1 MNDNPPNS
9 VEVPRVA
16 IDWYRTAPWWRLASQ
31 SVGISWRASH
41 LLLCAVALVATHW
54 ITTLSYTVFQ
64 PEWVDSPTSWVQP
77 SRPLP
82 AIAPFAQDA
91 HRWVSEMVREKA
103 IVRETVVASEK
114 EVVESAPWYPFA
126 ADSYVQ
132 VWRRLVSYPYQAIE
146 ALTLRRGAYLLFNF
160 LAVLAIWAF
169 VGGCISRRSIQELG
183 TQITSPWTDT
193 VRLVSKRWL
202 SIIWAISMPIALILF
217 CSLLFMLLGWI
228 SNIPALGAWIAG
240 LLLLPLVVLS
250 VALGWCAC
258 VSIIGFPLST
268 SAIVCEKQADAFDGI
283 SRAAAY
289 TFQRPVT
296 LILAIIAAEWIGH
309 FAGGIVSIVVNTG
322 FAILARAFSV
332 GSFHTILSL
341 GTFFDSWISSF
352 VPLVITAFGFSF
364 FWTASSAIYL
374 LLRRDVDH
382 TLFDMIDMDAPATAK
397 PLPQLAPPPE
407 ATPSAKEAASP
418 PSESK

>member
-1 MNDNPPNS
+1 MNDTPPNS

-16 IDWYRTAPWWRLASQ
+16 IDWYRSAPWWRLASQ

-41 LLLCAVALVATHW
+41 LLLCAVALLATHW
-54 ITTLSYTVFQ
+54 ITTISFTVFK
-64 PEWVDSPTSWVQP
+64 PELVDTPASWVQP

-82 AIAPFAQDA
+82 AIAPFPQDA
-91 HRWVSEMVREKA
+91 YRWVSEIARE
-103 IVRETVVASEK
+103 REMAREGVIASEK
-114 EVVESAPWYPFA
+114 EMAGGHEVVDSTPWYPFA
-126 ADSYVQ
+126 PDSYVH

-202 SIIWAISMPIALILF
+202 SIMWAIAMPIALILV
-217 CSLLFMLLGWI
+217 CSLLFMLLGWL
-228 SNIPALGAWIAG
+228 SNIPAVGPWIAG

-268 SAIVCEKQADAFDGI
+268 AAIVCEKQADAFDGI

-296 LILAIIAAEWIGH
+296 LILAVIAAEWIGH

-322 FAILARAFSV
+322 FSILARAFSV
-332 GSFHTILSL
+332 GSFHTILNM
-341 GTFFDSWISSF
+341 GTFFDAWIACF
-352 VPLVITAFGFSF
+352 VPLVVTAFGFSF

-382 TLFDMIDMDAPATAK
+382 TLFDMIDMDAPVPAK
-397 PLPQLAPPPE
+397 PLPQLASPPE
-407 ATPSAKEAASP
+407 ATASP
-418 PSESK
+418 EPR

>member
-16 IDWYRTAPWWRLASQ
+16 IDWYRSAPWWRLASQ

-41 LLLCAVALVATHW
+41 LLLCAVALLATHW
-54 ITTLSYTVFQ
+54 ITSISFTVFK
-64 PEWVDSPTSWVQP
+64 PELVDAPASWIQP

-82 AIAPFAQDA
+82 AIAPFQQDA
-91 HRWVSEMVREKA
+91 YRWVSELARERVMTGEK
-103 IVRETVVASEK
+103 ETANASEL
-114 EVVESAPWYPFA
+114 VDSAPWYPFSP
-126 ADSYVQ
+126 DSYVQ

-146 ALTLRRGAYLLFNF
+146 ALTLRRSAYLLFNF

-193 VRLVSKRWL
+193 VRLVGKRWL
-202 SIIWAISMPIALILF
+202 SIIWAIAMPIALIMV
-217 CSLLFMLLGWI
+217 CSLLFMILGWV
-228 SNIPALGAWIAG
+228 SNIPAVGPWITG

-296 LILAIIAAEWIGH
+296 LILAVIAAEWIGH

-322 FAILARAFSV
+322 FSILARAFSV
-332 GSFHTILSL
+332 GSFHTILNL
-341 GTFFDSWISSF
+341 GTLFDSWIDSF
-352 VPLVITAFGFSF
+352 VPLVVTAFGFSF

-382 TLFDMIDMDAPATAK
+382 TLFDMIDMDAPVPAK

-407 ATPSAKEAASP
+407 ATASSAETSAPSPEVG
-418 PSESK
+418 

>member
-1 MNDNPPNS
+1 
-9 VEVPRVA
+9 V
-16 IDWYRTAPWWRLASQ
+16 
-31 SVGISWRASH
+31 H
-41 LLLCAVALVATHW
+41 
-54 ITTLSYTVFQ
+54 
-64 PEWVDSPTSWVQP
+64 
-77 SRPLP
+77 
-82 AIAPFAQDA
+82 
-91 HRWVSEMVREKA
+91 
-103 IVRETVVASEK
+103 
-114 EVVESAPWYPFA
+114 
-126 ADSYVQ
+126 

-146 ALTLRRGAYLLFNF
+146 ALTLRRGAYLLLNF

-202 SIIWAISMPIALILF
+202 SIMWAIAMPIALILV
-217 CSLLFMLLGWI
+217 CSLLFMLLGWL
-228 SNIPALGAWIAG
+228 SNIPAVGPWIAG

-268 SAIVCEKQADAFDGI
+268 AAIVCEKQADSFDGI

-296 LILAIIAAEWIGH
+296 LILAVIAAEWIGH

-322 FAILARAFSV
+322 FSILARAFSV
-332 GSFHTILSL
+332 GSFHTILNM
-341 GTFFDSWISSF
+341 GTFFDAWIACF
-352 VPLVITAFGFSF
+352 VPLVVTAFGFSF

-382 TLFDMIDMDAPATAK
+382 TLFDMIDMDAPVPAK
-397 PLPQLAPPPE
+397 PLPQLASPPE
-407 ATPSAKEAASP
+407 ATASP
-418 PSESK
+418 EPR

>member
-1 MNDNPPNS
+1 MS
-9 VEVPRVA
+9 EIAREREMARERV
-16 IDWYRTAPWWRLASQ
+16 I
-31 SVGISWRASH
+31 
-41 LLLCAVALVATHW
+41 
-54 ITTLSYTVFQ
+54 
-64 PEWVDSPTSWVQP
+64 
-77 SRPLP
+77 
-82 AIAPFAQDA
+82 
-91 HRWVSEMVREKA
+91 
-103 IVRETVVASEK
+103 ASEK
-114 EVVESAPWYPFA
+114 EMAGGHEVFDSTTWYPFA
-126 ADSYVQ
+126 PDSYVH

-202 SIIWAISMPIALILF
+202 SIMWAIAMPIALILV
-217 CSLLFMLLGWI
+217 CSLLFMLLGWL
-228 SNIPALGAWIAG
+228 SNIPAVGPWIAG

-268 SAIVCEKQADAFDGI
+268 AAIVCEKQADAFDGI

-296 LILAIIAAEWIGH
+296 LILAVIAAEWIGH

-322 FAILARAFSV
+322 FSILARAFSV
-332 GSFHTILSL
+332 GSFHTILNM
-341 GTFFDSWISSF
+341 GTFFDAWIACF
-352 VPLVITAFGFSF
+352 VPLVVTAFGFSF

-382 TLFDMIDMDAPATAK
+382 TLFDMIDMDAPVPAK
-397 PLPQLAPPPE
+397 PLPQLASPPE
-407 ATPSAKEAASP
+407 ATASP
-418 PSESK
+418 EPR